1 MVDVA
6 SRAGGSLSELD
17 LVKIK
22 EILPYDTNEEQLQE
36 IVTILSHTRAVADE
50 DNIEVITGDYD
61 FPLPLIILF
70 KFKFLG
76 GKFEHY

>member
-22 EILPYDTNEEQLQE
+22 QILPFDTSEEQLHE
-36 IVTILSHTRAVADE
+36 IITILSHTRAVADE
-50 DNIEVITGDYD
+50 DNIEVRLT
-61 FPLPLIILF
+61 
-70 KFKFLG
+70 
-76 GKFEHY
+76 